1 MAEQN
6 SNLNKIL
13 QKQGDFLGRKFN
25 AIKDYTDTAINE
37 AIQVATSDLEH
48 SISSTAKSLSGSI
61 SAAQSAAIN
70 ASKSYTDTQI
80 SNVIGGAPETL
91 DTLKELADALTS
103 SDSVL
108 NDVKDAIESHR
119 HDNATQTADGFM
131 SKEDKAFLDSIG
143 TYEQFVAAFNAAV
156 GAESPFY
163 EK

>member
-1 MAEQN
+1 MAEN
-6 SNLNKIL
+6 TNLNKIL

-25 AIKDYTDTAINE
+25 QVKETAIAE
-37 AIQVATSDLEH
+37 A
-48 SISSTAKSLSGSI
+48 
-61 SAAQSAAIN
+61 N
-70 ASKSYTDTQI
+70 AYTDTQI

>member
-1 MAEQN
+1 MAET
-6 SNLNKIL
+6 NLNTIL

-25 AIKDYTDTAINE
+25 QVKETAIAE
-37 AIQVATSDLEH
+37 A
-48 SISSTAKSLSGSI
+48 
-61 SAAQSAAIN
+61 N
-70 ASKSYTDTQI
+70 AYTDTQI

-108 NDVKDAIESHR
+108 NDVKYAIESHR

-131 SKEDKAFLDSIG
+131 SKEDKTFLDNVG
-143 TYEQFVAAFNAAV
+143 TYDLFVAAFNAAV

>member
-25 AIKDYTDTAINE
+25 QVKETAIAE
-37 AIQVATSDLEH
+37 A
-48 SISSTAKSLSGSI
+48 
-61 SAAQSAAIN
+61 N
-70 ASKSYTDTQI
+70 AYTDTQI

>member
-25 AIKDYTDTAINE
+25 QVKETAIRE
-37 AIQVATSDLEH
+37 A
-48 SISSTAKSLSGSI
+48 
-61 SAAQSAAIN
+61 N
-70 ASKSYTDTQI
+70 AYTDTQI

-103 SDSVL
+103 SDSAI
-108 NDVKDAIESHR
+108 KDIKDILENHR

-131 SKEDKAFLDSIG
+131 SKEDKTFLDNVG

>member
-1 MAEQN
+1 MPEQN

-25 AIKDYTDTAINE
+25 QVKETAIAE
-37 AIQVATSDLEH
+37 A
-48 SISSTAKSLSGSI
+48 
-61 SAAQSAAIN
+61 N
-70 ASKSYTDTQI
+70 AYTDTQI

-103 SDSVL
+103 SDSAI
-108 NDVKDAIESHR
+108 KDIKDILENHR

>member
-1 MAEQN
+1 MSEQN
-6 SNLNKIL
+6 SNLNTIL
-13 QKQGDFLGRKFN
+13 QKQGDFLDRKFN
-25 AIKDYTDTAINE
+25 QVKETAIAE
-37 AIQVATSDLEH
+37 A
-48 SISSTAKSLSGSI
+48 
-61 SAAQSAAIN
+61 N
-70 ASKSYTDTQI
+70 AYTDTQI

-103 SDSVL
+103 SDSAIR
-108 NDVKDAIESHR
+108 DIKDILENHR

>member
-1 MAEQN
+1 MAET
-6 SNLNKIL
+6 NLNTIL

-25 AIKDYTDTAINE
+25 QVKETAIAE
-37 AIQVATSDLEH
+37 A
-48 SISSTAKSLSGSI
+48 
-61 SAAQSAAIN
+61 N
-70 ASKSYTDTQI
+70 AYTDTQI

-143 TYEQFVAAFNAAV
+143 TYDLFVAAFNEEV
-156 GAESPFY
+156 GSSSIFY